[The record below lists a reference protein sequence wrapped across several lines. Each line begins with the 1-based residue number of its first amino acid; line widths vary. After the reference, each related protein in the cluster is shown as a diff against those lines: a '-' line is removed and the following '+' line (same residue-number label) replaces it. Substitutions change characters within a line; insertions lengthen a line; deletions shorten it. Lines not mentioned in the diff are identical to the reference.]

1 MKTIYILILIL
12 ITINIYS
19 SDFEKTIIRGEAAI
33 LNNDKLAAKDK
44 ALDDAKRKAVE
55 QISGVIVSSESLTKN
70 FELLSDNI
78 YTNSKGYIKSYKI
91 LEEGVDKQDK
101 GIYFVKIEANVS
113 KGKLQNDINA
123 LNILYKSIGSPKFLL
138 MISEKNLGEKT
149 SSGWWNS
156 IKGNSGS
163 VETAISNEF
172 IKKGIKLVNKDVL
185 KRNLKK
191 YSQFKNIDNI
201 TAKDVIAINNLH
213 DGDYIII
220 GNVTVSVK
228 KALGRYRGFTNG
240 NLSLIYSKTGR
251 IIATVLSEDLKVN
264 TKIPLKLT
272 EIDAAYSALEDFGK
286 RGGKILLKK
295 AISHWL
301 KNNSQKEINLVV
313 KGLNYSNYKKL
324 KSHLTDLRGVKSINN
339 FKMEN
344 KIASMTVIY
353 QGTSNQLLD
362 LIMNKPIKNLKLE
375 LETARDNELIF
386 SVEK

>member
-1 MKTIYILILIL
+1 M
-12 ITINIYS
+12 
-19 SDFEKTIIRGEAAI
+19 
-33 LNNDKLAAKDK
+33 
-44 ALDDAKRKAVE
+44 RKAVE